1 MRGNVRRR
9 GATLYLYEDVNLAAE
24 EEMTLYQL
32 LEEEIDRETLNQ
44 RLKRV
49 GMMLVVSSLKTEP
62 RQVYGLCKSRNLVEK
77 HNACVQEPDPGG
89 LTLSLGF
96 NSDLRPRLCRV
107 LLSLPLLQDREPDQ
121 ESGDDRSSLAA
132 RAAPETLKGLC
143 SGKQGEESVLT
154 GVPEQV

>member
-89 LTLSLGF
+89 
-96 NSDLRPRLCRV
+96 
-107 LLSLPLLQDREPDQ
+107 
-121 ESGDDRSSLAA
+121 
-132 RAAPETLKGLC
+132 
-143 SGKQGEESVLT
+143 
-154 GVPEQV
+154 